1 MVSDKQQEILKAA
14 LRLFVESGFHGT
26 PTSRIAKEAGVANGT
41 LFHYYK
47 TKDELIVALYSNIK
61 GKLNERMHAGTRPEA
76 TFKEN
81 LKIIYANTLEWAIEH
96 KEEFYFVQ
104 QFNTSPFLSLIAPEE
119 ISRQTKPHLE
129 LLESAIQQKIFRRL
143 PAELIFVLL
152 NNHIY
157 GMSQYIH
164 NIQAGTTQKKQLIND
179 SFDLLWRML
188 T

>member
-1 MVSDKQQEILKAA
+1 MILDKQQEILKAA

-47 TKDELIVALYSNIK
+47 TKDELVVALYSHVK
-61 GKLNERMHAGTRPEA
+61 SRLNERMQAGTRPEA
-76 TFKEN
+76 GFKDN
-81 LKIIYANTLEWAIEH
+81 LRIIYANALEWAIEY
-96 KEEFYFVQ
+96 KEEFYFMQ

-119 ISRQTKPHLE
+119 ISRQAKPHLE
-129 LLESAIQQKIFRRL
+129 LLESAIQQKIFKNL
-143 PAELIFVLL
+143 PVELIFSLI
-152 NNHIY
+152 NHHIY

-164 NIQAGTTQKKQLIND
+164 SIHAGEAQKKQLINS

>member
-1 MVSDKQQEILKAA
+1 MDKQQEILKAA

-47 TKDELIVALYSNIK
+47 TKDELIVALYSSIK
-61 GKLNERMHAGTRPEA
+61 SRLSERMHAGTKPGA
-76 TFKEN
+76 SFKEN
-81 LKIIYANTLEWAIEH
+81 LKLIYANTLEWAIEH
-96 KEEFYFVQ
+96 KEEFYFMQ

-119 ISRQTKPHLE
+119 ISRQAKPHLE
-129 LLESAIQQKIFRRL
+129 LLESALEQKIFKKL
-143 PAELIFVLL
+143 PVELIFVLI
-152 NNHIY
+152 NHHIY

-164 NIQAGTTQKKQLIND
+164 GLHSGEAQKKKLISD

>member
-1 MVSDKQQEILKAA
+1 LDKQQEILKAA
-14 LRLFVESGFHGT
+14 LRLFVGFGFHAT
-26 PTSRIAKEAGVANGT
+26 PTSKIAKEAGVANGT

-47 TKDELIVALYSNIK
+47 TKDELIVALYSTIK
-61 GKLNERMHAGTRPEA
+61 GKLNERMHTGTKA
-76 TFKEN
+76 DASFKEN
-81 LKIIYANTLEWAIEH
+81 LKIIYANTLNWAIEH

-119 ISRQTKPHLE
+119 ISRQAKPHME
-129 LLESAIQQKIFRRL
+129 LLESAIQQKIFRNL
-143 PAELIFVLL
+143 PVELIFVLL

-164 NIQAGTTQKKQLIND
+164 SIHAGAAQKKQLIND